1 MEDVLVNNYY
11 KISRGGS
18 KMPYI
23 KPRAGSPIKIFL
35 STQWGEALT
44 VSILGGIFRTFISL
58 LFVKTCVFVSETLY
72 PFTYPFF
79 HAPIHSWIPTVV
91 LESNPIYEIIFSLIF
106 GLLIYYFEKNIFY
119 RIFHLALKAAFAALA
134 ACVFVFVIGLFSSF
148 LHLPVINATDLP
160 ALFIYHYLTLLPL
173 FLFCDLIRRRIFL
186 LP

>member
-1 MEDVLVNNYY
+1 MKDVLVNNYY

-44 VSILGGIFRTFISL
+44 ASILGGIFRTFISL

-79 HAPIHSWIPTVV
+79 HAPLHSWIPETI
-91 LESNPIYEIIFSLIF
+91 LNSHIIYQLIFSSGF
-106 GLLIYYFEKNIFY
+106 ALLIYYFEKNIFY
-119 RIFHLALKAAFAALA
+119 RRFHLGLKTAFASIA
-134 ACVFVFVIGLFSSF
+134 ACVAVFVVGLFSSI
-148 LHLPVINATDLP
+148 LPIPEIYSTELP
-160 ALFIYHYLTLLPL
+160 GLFIYNYLTLLPL
-173 FLFCDLIRRRIFL
+173 FLFCDCIRRSIFV